1 MTNTKEKKTKAI
13 GYIRVSTAKQDG
25 DNQGLEKQAGKIR
38 ESCAAHGFELLAIHE
53 DTGSAVGAVSDVGRF
68 GLGDTIKAVLQEDAV
83 LVVTDPSRLFRD
95 AKRGKEI
102 FERLKVKVFSV
113 KHGRVLRS
121 KELLAEFDAAEK
133 VAENI
138 ALGTKRALSKK
149 AAKGVTLG
157 SPSSKQIANRAS
169 VRVRKLKSHD
179 FVEQVAHVLESEPA
193 FRTLTHSA
201 LADLLNRK
209 GFVTSRGIPLTAV
222 SVRRYRREAEKVIAE
237 REELERELD
246 LEPFDISSDD
256 LPGADE
262 AVAPSKSSPAAEP
275 VDDDESGEEAMR
287 RLPHFGMFS

>member
-1 MTNTKEKKTKAI
+1 MTKTKEKKTKAI

-25 DNQGLEKQAGKIR
+25 DNQGLEKQAAKIQ
-38 ESCAAHGFELLAIHE
+38 ESCAANGFQLLAIHE
-53 DTGSAVGAVSDVGRF
+53 DTGSAVGDNARS
-68 GLGDTIKAVLQEDAV
+68 GLDDTLDTTLQQGAI
-83 LVVTDPSRLFRD
+83 LVVTDPSRLFRN

-102 FERLKVKVFSV
+102 FDELNVSVFSV
-113 KHGRVLRS
+113 KHGRILRK

-149 AAKGVTLG
+149 AAEGVTLG

-169 VRVRKLKSHD
+169 VRVRKMKSHD
-179 FVEQVAHVLESEPA
+179 FVEKIVDVLDSEPA

-209 GFVTSRGIPLTAV
+209 GFVTSRGKPLTAV
-222 SVRRYRREAEKVIAE
+222 SVRRYRREAEKLIAE
-237 REELERELD
+237 RDELERD
-246 LEPFDISSDD
+246 LEHEPFDISSDD

-262 AVAPSKSSPAAEP
+262 AVAPSKPSPVAEP
-275 VDDDESGEEAMR
+275 VDDDESGEEAMK
-287 RLPHFGMFS
+287 RLPNFGMF